1 MMILEILWCLI
12 FTLLVNLL
20 AVVKMDRVPFLL
32 QVCPVFKPNRGVKIA
47 HL

>member
-20 AVVKMDRVPFLL
+20 AVVKMGRVPFLP
-32 QVCPVFKPNRGVKIA
+32 QVSRFYTNRGVKIA